1 MELNDY
7 CQFLKCGNVVAVM
20 KKSPLLEIHIEVFT
34 DENNVISRSDF
45 EIATQINKDQLVD
58 INNIN

>member
-20 KKSPLLEIHIEVFT
+20 KKSPLLEIYIEVFT
-34 DENNVISRSDF
+34 DENNVISRNDF
-45 EIATQINKDQLVD
+45 EVSTPKGRGD
-58 INNIN
+58 I